1 VNTGE
6 KGKDG
11 SAITSRS
18 DHAEQRLREA
28 LAARAARVRPPTPA
42 YRQVSAGWRR
52 RDRKRR
58 LVLAIL
64 TAVIFTA
71 ADAVGLWALNQANT
85 GSHIIFSDPTGG
97 QADINRIGQ
106 P

>member
-1 VNTGE
+1 VNRTRR
-6 KGKDG
+6 GKDG
-11 SAITSRS
+11 NAITSRS

-28 LAARAARVRPPTPA
+28 LAARAARVRPDTPA
-42 YRQVSAGWRR
+42 YPQVSASWRR
-52 RDRKRR
+52 RERKRR

-64 TAVIFTA
+64 TAAIFTA

-97 QADINRIGQ
+97 QVDVNRIGQ